1 MSSGLSDERACGRAE
16 RSSKNELVSRFPK
29 VLQKHLT
36 TARVSTVLASSE
48 STARIVRKQQKKE
61 GDTRQR

>member
-29 VLQKHLT
+29 VLQKQLT
-36 TARVSTVLASSE
+36 QGEYSVGVLRVHGQDCEEAAE
-48 STARIVRKQQKKE
+48 KKE